1 MIKVLIAD
9 DQELIRQSL
18 TIILNSEKDLEVTDA
33 VANGVEVIR
42 SIRKERPD
50 VILMDIRM
58 PVMNGYDACVAIREL
73 KRSDVNL
80 PIIAMTADA
89 FSDDVQRCKDCG
101 MNAHISKPIDI
112 QSLTRLLQRYVINS

>member
-1 MIKVLIAD
+1 MIKILIAD

-89 FSDDVQRCKDCG
+89 FSEDINHCLECG
-101 MNAHISKPIDI
+101 MNAHIAKPIDI
-112 QSLTRLLQRYVINS
+112 QEAVRQMEKYMK

>member
-1 MIKVLIAD
+1 MIKILIAD

-18 TIILNSEKDLEVTDA
+18 TIILNSEADFEVTDA

-58 PVMNGYDACVAIREL
+58 PEMDGVV
-73 KRSDVNL
+73 
-80 PIIAMTADA
+80 
-89 FSDDVQRCKDCG
+89 
-101 MNAHISKPIDI
+101 
-112 QSLTRLLQRYVINS
+112 

>member
-1 MIKVLIAD
+1 MIKILIAD

-18 TIILNSEKDLEVTDA
+18 QIILGTEPGFQVLDSVE
-33 VANGVEVIR
+33 NGKEVIR
-42 SIRKERPD
+42 SIRREKPD

-58 PVMNGYDACVAIREL
+58 PVMTGYDAALNIRAL
-73 KRSDVNL
+73 DRDYSDL

-89 FSDDVQRCKDCG
+89 FAEDIQRCLTCG

-112 QSLTRLLQRYVINS
+112 NEVARQLRRHIR